1 MKENKKKF
9 DVLIEWMEGNPDA
22 PDSSD
27 KYYALINNYTM
38 TMGIKGC
45 PMGRATTKEGAI
57 KDLIYR
63 VKIENGFTLIV
74 GNIIIR

>member
-1 MKENKKKF
+1 MKENEKKF

-22 PDSSD
+22 PDPSD
-27 KYYALINNYTM
+27 KYYAIINNYTM
-38 TMGIKGC
+38 AMGIKGC

-63 VKIENGFTLIV
+63 IKIENGFTLIV
-74 GNIIIR
+74 NNIIIK